1 MKSFI
6 VDDYTEKLK
15 GYKARRE
22 DSERRHMA
30 APLILDQ
37 ASVSLRPP
45 KGYYGNFGE
54 NDNEYV
60 DQDDFSSE
68 NGNKNATVISI
79 DDDKMSLGDTMLC
92 NNINK
97 QIEFLQ
103 EDDIEL
109 DQFEKMPPIWIPKTH
124 GKPKGRGRGRG
135 RGARVPKGAG
145 HERGRGTQMPKE
157 ENEVGGKNLTH
168 NKMDNEKELGMDGI
182 SIKQHDEQTPDT
194 TEYFNNGTFL
204 NTELSHAGSSLSI
217 EVIADVHKENV
228 SCMDEGNTNESHMDE
243 GNSNDAI
250 ILHYNYNLYLVN
262 PPLKPQQPVLLVNEG
277 GSLNG
282 VFLNDKGTSGNVIYE
297 VVDSHNKSRPR
308 DPNELFKCILSSDS
322 DDPAT
327 KSADDLRTV
336 EKGAVLTKP
345 QGHQTDSKFERLQV
359 IAYYDEPPKKINAMS
374 TEMKPQQSVTKVDQ
388 SATKA
393 EQSVTKKVDQ
403 SAMKAEQSA
412 KDIAAKS
419 SIRLYFCSICTATFW
434 TDGGLRHH
442 ESLHFRKSA
451 FDPDYHTQELE
462 KKHQETEDH
471 NEAMNDESPQPNGDE
486 TEEKDDKSNE
496 KDSKDIRNGEKT
508 EESVEKEKQKGD
520 EATEKD
526 KDITEYRNEA
536 TNDES
541 PQPNG
546 DETEEKDDKPNEKD
560 SKDIRNGEKTEES
573 VEKEKQKGDE
583 ATEKDKDITEYH
595 NEAMNDESPQPNG
608 DETEEKDDKPNEKD
622 SKDIRNGE
630 KTEESVEKEKQKGDE
645 ATEKDKDITEYRNEA
660 MNDESPQ
667 PNGDETEEKDD
678 KPNEKD
684 SKDIRNGE
692 KTEESV
698 EEEKQK
704 GGE

>member
-1 MKSFI
+1 MYIFSADDEGDDHGVDNSVRKDGHGLVMKQDDHVEDGAMKQDGDVEDGATKQDDDVEDGATKQDDDVGDTVTKQDVASGHQSGSNNSEGEEQIIIVRRSKRLKDVKDMKSFI
-6 VDDYTEKLK
+6 VDDYTEKRK

-30 APLILDQ
+30 APFILDQ
-37 ASVSLRPP
+37 ASISLRPP

-54 NDNEYV
+54 NDNEYI

-68 NGNKNATVISI
+68 NGNKNATDISI
-79 DDDKMSLGDTMLC
+79 DDDEMSLGDTMLC

-109 DQFEKMPPIWIPKTH
+109 DQFEKMPPIWTPKTC

-145 HERGRGTQMPKE
+145 HGRGCGTQMPRE

-168 NKMDNEKELGMDGI
+168 NEMDNKKELGMDGI

-204 NTELSHAGSSLSI
+204 NTELSHAGSSSSI
-217 EVIADVHKENV
+217 EVIADVHKENA
-228 SCMDEGNTNESHMDE
+228 SHMDEGNMNESHMDE

-250 ILHYNYNLYLVN
+250 ILHYNDNLYLVN
-262 PPLKPQQPVLLVNEG
+262 PPLKPRQPVLLVNKG
-277 GSLNG
+277 DSLNG
-282 VFLNDKGTSGNVIYE
+282 VFLNNKGTSGNVIYE

-308 DPNELFKCILSSDS
+308 DPNELFKHILSSDS

-327 KSADDLRTV
+327 KLADELRTA

-345 QGHQTDSKFERLQV
+345 QGYQTDSELKLLQV
-359 IAYYDEPPKKINAMS
+359 ITYYDEPPKNINATS
-374 TEMKPQQSVTKVDQ
+374 TEMKPQQSVMKVDQ

-393 EQSVTKKVDQ
+393 EQSATN
-403 SAMKAEQSA
+403 
-412 KDIAAKS
+412 IARKS
-419 SIRLYFCSICTATFW
+419 SIRLYFCSMCTATFW
-434 TDGGLRHH
+434 TDGGLHHH

-486 TEEKDDKSNE
+486 TEEKDDK
-496 KDSKDIRNGEKT
+496 
-508 EESVEKEKQKGD
+508 
-520 EATEKD
+520 
-526 KDITEYRNEA
+526 
-536 TNDES
+536 
-541 PQPNG
+541 
-546 DETEEKDDKPNEKD
+546 PNEKD

-573 VEKEKQKGDE
+573 EEEEKQKGDE
-583 ATEKDKDITEYH
+583 
-595 NEAMNDESPQPNG
+595 
-608 DETEEKDDKPNEKD
+608 
-622 SKDIRNGE
+622 
-630 KTEESVEKEKQKGDE
+630 
-645 ATEKDKDITEYRNEA
+645 
-660 MNDESPQ
+660 
-667 PNGDETEEKDD
+667 
-678 KPNEKD
+678 
-684 SKDIRNGE
+684 
-692 KTEESV
+692 
-698 EEEKQK
+698 
-704 GGE
+704 